1 MAGAVA
7 GVPGQASSGSSFL
20 DLARGSAAHVVV
32 DNLDSPVLDE
42 TDRHHLASVLRLRD
56 GEIVSATDGRGGWR
70 MCRFGGGRSLVAEG
84 PAGSCDRP
92 VPAVCVTFAPVKGD
106 RTEWAVQKLTE
117 LGVDRICLM
126 HTERSVVR
134 WEGAR
139 AESHLRKL
147 HAVARQAVMQSRG
160 LWLPSLEGVINFEDA
175 AAMADAA
182 VAEPGG
188 SPISLAAPTVLV
200 GPEGG
205 WSDRER
211 AAAAGRTVSLG
222 AGVLRTETAAVA
234 AGVLLTALRAGV
246 VAAT

>member
-1 MAGAVA
+1 MAGSVA
-7 GVPGQASSGSSFL
+7 GVPRPGGPGPRFL
-20 DLARGSAAHVVV
+20 DLARASAAHVLV
-32 DNLDSPVLDE
+32 DDLQSPVLDE
-42 TDRHHLASVLRLRD
+42 ADRHHLASVLRLRD
-56 GEIVSATDGRGGWR
+56 GEAVSATDGRGGWR
-70 MCRFGGGRSLVAEG
+70 MCRFAAGGSLVAEG
-84 PAGSCDRP
+84 PSGSCDGP
-92 VPAVCVTFAPVKGD
+92 APAVCVAFAPVKGD
-106 RTEWAVQKLTE
+106 RTDWAVQKLTE
-117 LGVDRICLM
+117 LGVDRISVM

-160 LWLPSLEGVINFEDA
+160 LWMPSVDGVIDFEDA
-175 AAMADAA
+175 AALPGAV

-188 SPISLAAPTVLV
+188 APISLAASTVLV

-211 AAAAGRTVSLG
+211 SAADGRTVSLG

-246 VAAT
+246 VAEK

>member
-1 MAGAVA
+1 MAGDD
-7 GVPGQASSGSSFL
+7 GPGPRFL
-20 DLARGSAAHVVV
+20 DLVRESAAHVVV
-32 DNLDSPVLDE
+32 DDLESPSLDG
-42 TDRHHLASVLRLRD
+42 TDRHHLVSVLRLRD
-56 GEIVSATDGRGGWR
+56 GETVSATDGRGGWR
-70 MCRFGGGRSLVAEG
+70 MCRFAGGGSLVAEE
-84 PAGSCDRP
+84 PAGFCDRP
-92 VPAVCVTFAPVKGD
+92 VPVVCVALAPVKGD

-117 LGVDRICLM
+117 LGVDRISVM
-126 HTERSVVR
+126 HTDRSVVR

-139 AESHLRKL
+139 ADSHLRKL

-160 LWLPSLEGVINFEDA
+160 VWMPSVEGVINFEDA
-175 AAMADAA
+175 IALPGAV

-188 SPISLAAPTVLV
+188 SPISLAASTVLV

-211 AAAAGRTVSLG
+211 TAAAGRTVSLG

-246 VAAT
+246 VAAP